1 MYTDDRLQ
9 CSEKMP
15 ADDTLRCFAKVLP
28 LLNELYNG
36 DVAVTLADLENV
48 FLYKPGE
55 KLELMGKKDLPQ
67 PLVEGTAV
75 YRAVHEGRRIVVK
88 VDKALYGV
96 AYIATA
102 IPLYNESHDIV
113 GAACVLESTDR
124 QDELKDMAAK
134 LTDSI
139 SVLASTTE
147 EISAQ
152 TQEISAVSKLAAKL
166 VQESEV
172 QMGETGQIIDL
183 NKEVAAQT
191 NLLGLNAAIE
201 AARVGEQG
209 RGFTVVADEIRKT
222 AANSAE
228 SIKKISAIIANIQG
242 DSRNTRARILQID
255 DVISQIAEAA
265 VSVADT
271 VQDINGMAKRL
282 DQMAEELVK

>member
-1 MYTDDRLQ
+1 MLT
-9 CSEKMP
+9 
-15 ADDTLRCFAKVLP
+15 DDTLRCFAKVLP
-28 LLNELYNG
+28 FLNELYNS
-36 DVAVTLADLENV
+36 DVAVTLADLEKV

-55 KLELMGKKDLPQ
+55 KIELMGKKSLPQ

-75 YRAVHEGRRIVVK
+75 YRAVHEGRRIVAK

-102 IPLYNESHDIV
+102 IPLYNDNREIV

-124 QDELKDMAAK
+124 QDELKDMASM

-139 SVLASTTE
+139 SILASTTE

-152 TQEISAVSKLAAKL
+152 IQEISAVSKTVTRL
-166 VQESEV
+166 VQESEIR
-172 QMGETGQIIDL
+172 MGETNQIIDL
-183 NKEVAAQT
+183 NKAVATQT

-209 RGFTVVADEIRKT
+209 RGFTVVADEIRKM
-222 AANSAE
+222 ASNSSD
-228 SIKKISAIIANIQG
+228 SIKKISAIINNIQG
-242 DSRNTRARILQID
+242 DSRNTRVRILQID
-255 DVISQIAEAA
+255 DVISQIAEAIT
-265 VSVADT
+265 SVACT
-271 VQDINGMAKRL
+271 VQDINVMAQRL